1 MSTKQFYT
9 TYTIACILVILFVH
23 TIDSQP
29 VVDDHVEWTAP
40 TDNAD
45 MMRRQAKL
53 GTRNDIY

>member
-1 MSTKQFYT
+1 MNNTIFYT
-9 TYTIACILVILFVH
+9 AYTIAVISVILLVH

-29 VVDDHVEWTAP
+29 LVDDHIEWTAP